1 MAYCPTDS
9 VEIYYEVHGS
19 GPPLLLV
26 SGLGG
31 GTWSWYGQIPYFSR
45 RYTTIVFDN
54 RGAGRS
60 SMPPGPYTMSDFASD
75 TLALLDHLG
84 IERCFLAGLSMGG
97 MIAQETVL
105 RAPGR
110 FQALALG
117 CTHCGGDVRISPDPE
132 VIARFTDNEGL
143 SQEEIIEK
151 NLPFFFSRRALEED
165 PEAVEA
171 YRKAQL
177 SVPLQPPEAFHAQL
191 AAIQTFDCC
200 DRLGSLSV
208 PTLVVTGTEDVL
220 VPPENAR
227 ILARRIQGA
236 VLVELE
242 GAGHALHAECRD
254 ELNRLLDDFFSG
266 RPVHMGENR
275 E

>member
-1 MAYCPTDS
+1 MMAFCGTES
-9 VEIYYEVHGS
+9 GKIYYEVHGN

-31 GTWSWYGQIPYFSR
+31 GTWSWYGQVPYFSR

-60 SMPPGPYTMSDFASD
+60 AMPPGPYTMGDFASD

-84 IERCFLAGLSMGG
+84 IDRCFLAGLSMGG
-97 MIAQETVL
+97 MIAQETAL
-105 RAPGR
+105 LAPQR

-117 CTHCGGDVRISPDPE
+117 CTHCGGTARIAPTPE
-132 VIARFTDNEGL
+132 VIARFTDNAGL

-151 NLPFFFSRRALEED
+151 NLPFFFSRRALEEKPD
-165 PEAVEA
+165 VVEA
-171 YRKAQL
+171 YKTAQL
-177 SVPLQPPEAFHAQL
+177 SVPLQPSEAFQAQL

-200 DRLGSLSV
+200 DRLGSLSI

-227 ILARRIQGA
+227 ILAHRIPEA
-236 VLVELE
+236 LLVELE

-266 RPVHMGENR
+266 RPVGKTE